1 MKVSYDY
8 RELMSM
14 IDSTLLKPTATG
26 EEIEKLCQDALK
38 YGFKAVV
45 VNPIH
50 VKACKKI
57 LKDTKVKVS
66 TVAGFPLGED
76 LTKVKLFEVKRACK
90 EGAEEI
96 DVVTRISAIKSGNW
110 KVIEQEVKKI
120 VKAAAKKRLVKVIL
134 EASYLTDEEIERACQ
149 ICVEAGARFVKT
161 GTGYA
166 GDATVSQV
174 ALMSRAVKAQLSE
187 MSNKNDLKHCEVK
200 AAAGIKTYAQAL
212 ALAEA
217 GATRIGTSRAVEIAE
232 EGVIAAADERFADP
246 PAPPLNWTVET
257 PAESLSEIHGEEDT
271 PILVNAVPPAPESL
285 AETPAAPSNWEVGAA
300 APQERGEEP
309 QPREE

>member
-1 MKVSYDY
+1 
-8 RELMSM
+8 MSM
-14 IDSTLLKPTATG
+14 IDSTLLKPTATA

-50 VKACKKI
+50 VRTCKKI
-57 LKDTKVKVS
+57 LKDTKVKVA

-76 LTKVKLFEVKRACK
+76 LLKVKLFEVKRACK

-96 DVVTRISAIKSGNW
+96 DAVMCVSAAKAGNW
-110 KVIEQEVKKI
+110 KAVEQEIKKI
-120 VKAAAKKRLVKVIL
+120 VRAAGKRLVKVIL
-134 EASYLTDEEIERACQ
+134 ETSYLTDEEIERACQ

-166 GDATVSQV
+166 GNATPEHV

-187 MSNKNDLKHCEVK
+187 MSNKNDLKHCDVK
-200 AAAGIKTYAQAL
+200 AAAGIKTYEQAL

-217 GATRIGTSRAVEIAE
+217 GAVRIGTSHAAEIAE
-232 EGVIAAADERFADP
+232 EGAKTAKAKGREEKAA
-246 PAPPLNWTVET
+246 
-257 PAESLSEIHGEEDT
+257 EEEK
-271 PILVNAVPPAPESL
+271 A
-285 AETPAAPSNWEVGAA
+285 
-300 APQERGEEP
+300 RGEEIKAE
-309 QPREE
+309 QAERAEQAATERREEAAVEESR

>member
-1 MKVSYDY
+1 
-8 RELMSM
+8 MSM
-14 IDSTLLKPTATG
+14 IDSTLLAPTATG

-45 VNPIH
+45 VNPVH
-50 VKACKKI
+50 VKTCKKI

-76 LTKVKLFEVKRACK
+76 LTKVKLYEVKRACK

-96 DVVTRISAIKSGNW
+96 DVVLCISAAKAGNW
-110 KVIEQEVKKI
+110 KAVGQEIKKI
-120 VKAAAKKRLVKVIL
+120 VKAAKRRRLVKVIL
-134 EASYLTDEEIERACQ
+134 EASYLTDEEIERACK

-166 GDATVSQV
+166 GDATTEHV

-187 MSNKNDLKHCEVK
+187 MSNKNDLKRCEVK
-200 AAAGIKTYAQAL
+200 AAAGIRTYEQAL

-217 GATRIGTSRAVEIAE
+217 GATRIGTSRAAEIAE
-232 EGVIAAADERFADP
+232 EGAKAAQIEQRAETAAAQESGEAGVEPAD
-246 PAPPLNWTVET
+246 WET
-257 PAESLSEIHGEEDT
+257 KAAEAEKRGEE
-271 PILVNAVPPAPESL
+271 A
-285 AETPAAPSNWEVGAA
+285 AERETARE
-300 APQERGEEP
+300 EEP
-309 QPREE
+309 QPLEEESPPITIDGL